1 MGRKRRS
8 RTVAITALVSGLV
21 SAAADND
28 PTTVGTIA
36 VAGALTI
43 FGLEWVLL
51 LIIPMLVVVQML
63 ATRLAGASHRGLQS
77 AVRRRY
83 GPALAWISLSAI
95 VAVNVITLG
104 ADLQAG
110 TAALK
115 LMTGVREQIWAIPLA
130 IVIACMLSWE
140 NFDKTRKIFAILP
153 LAFLAYTAAAV
164 MAHPDWAAVA
174 HGFIPN
180 FDGKKATTQTIL
192 ALFGTLLTAYAYF
205 WQTVEVAKDRP
216 PRRRLLTAELATIP
230 GILFTFVILW
240 FILIATAATLGVHH
254 RPIETA
260 QDAARALA
268 PFAGRYA
275 PIVFAI
281 GLFGSAILAVP
292 VLAAGTANAM
302 CETLAWQGSL
312 DDTPRKAPR
321 HYAVIY
327 GSLAVAAALC
337 FLHVPTVT
345 LLFIASIAG
354 GLATPLTLVLMVLLV
369 RDRSTM
375 RGARASPWLVG
386 AGWAVV
392 AIVTVA
398 GIGFLIQS

>member
-8 RTVAITALVSGLV
+8 RTVGITALVSGLV

-36 VAGALTI
+36 VAGALTV

-77 AVRRRY
+77 AARKRY
-83 GPALAWISLSAI
+83 GPVVAGVTLSAI
-95 VAVNVITLG
+95 VAVNLITLG

-110 TAALK
+110 TAALN
-115 LMTGVREQIWAIPLA
+115 LITGVRQEIWAIPLA
-130 IVIACMLSWE
+130 IAIACILSWE
-140 NFDKTRKIFAILP
+140 NFDKTRKIFAVLP
-153 LAFLAYTAAAV
+153 LAFLAYAAAAV
-164 MAHPDWAAVA
+164 LAHPNWAAVA

-205 WQTVEVAKDRP
+205 WQTVEVAADRP
-216 PRRRLLTAELATIP
+216 PRRRLLAAELATIP

-240 FILIATAATLGVHH
+240 FILTATAATLGVHH
-254 RPIETA
+254 RPVESA

-268 PFAGRYA
+268 PFAGRFA

-281 GLFGSAILAVP
+281 GLFGSAMLAVP
-292 VLAAGTANAM
+292 VLSAGTANAM
-302 CETLAWQGSL
+302 CETFSWRGSL
-312 DDTPRKAPR
+312 DDTPRKAPL

-327 GSLAVAAALC
+327 ISLAIAAALC

-345 LLFIASIAG
+345 MLFIASIAG

-369 RDRSTM
+369 RDGSTM
-375 RGARASPWLVG
+375 RGSRASPWLAG
-386 AGWAVV
+386 AGWAVA

>member
-1 MGRKRRS
+1 MGGKRPAK
-8 RTVAITALVSGLV
+8 TVGITALISGLV

-36 VAGALTI
+36 VAGAVTL

-51 LIIPMLVVVQML
+51 LIIPMLIVVQML
-63 ATRLAGASHRGLQS
+63 ATHLAGVSRKGLQA
-77 AVRRRY
+77 AVRSRY
-83 GPALAWISLSAI
+83 HIAIAWTSMSAI
-95 VAVNVITLG
+95 VAVNLITLG

-110 TAALK
+110 AASLEI
-115 LMTGVREQIWAIPLA
+115 MTGASQVVWAIPLA
-130 IVIACMLSWE
+130 IVIGCVLSWE
-140 NFDKTRKIFAILP
+140 NFDKTRKIFAFLP

-164 MAHPDWAAVA
+164 LAHPDWGAVA
-174 HGFIPN
+174 RGFIPH
-180 FDGKKATTQTIL
+180 FDAKHETQTVL

-205 WQTVEVAKDRP
+205 WQTVEVATDKP

-230 GILFTFVILW
+230 GILFTFLILW
-240 FILIATAATLGVHH
+240 FILTATAATLGVHH
-254 RPIETA
+254 HQIETA

-268 PFAGRYA
+268 PFAGRWA

-281 GLFGSAILAVP
+281 GLFGSAMLAAP

-302 CETLAWQGSL
+302 CETFRWRGSL
-312 DDTPRKAPR
+312 DDKPRNAPR
-321 HYAVIY
+321 HYAVLYI
-327 GSLAVAAALC
+327 SLAIGAAIC

-354 GLATPLTLVLMVLLV
+354 GLATPLTLALMMLLARDV
-369 RDRSTM
+369 RTM
-375 RGARASPWLVG
+375 HGRRASPWLVA
-386 AGWAVV
+386 AGWAIV

-398 GIGFLIQS
+398 GIAFLVQA